1 MKRLYAII
9 LLIILILMQVTTVN
23 ARDVGTEFDARDE
36 GVIRGLEKQ
45 KSSGKS
51 SKSSSSSSTDLKG
64 TGTGGKSDLN
74 LDALGK
80 EINNVK
86 GGDAVGAIN
95 KVLGVVSILIVSA
108 AIIIIMIKGVSFM
121 QAAPE
126 GKAEIKKD
134 MINIAIGGILIF
146 GINGIVGIIIN
157 IASKMF

>member
-1 MKRLYAII
+1 MKKIYDII
-9 LLIILILMQVTTVN
+9 PLIVLVLMQLSAVKG
-23 ARDVGTEFDARDE
+23 REIELKKIEIKGIESRGT
-36 GVIRGLEKQ
+36 
-45 KSSGKS
+45 
-51 SKSSSSSSTDLKG
+51 
-64 TGTGGKSDLN
+64 SDLN

-86 GGDAVGAIN
+86 GGDAVDAIN
-95 KVLGVVSILIVSA
+95 KVLGVASILIVSA

-134 MINIAIGGILIF
+134 MINIVIGGILIF
-146 GINGIVGIIIN
+146 GINGIIGIIVN

>member
-9 LLIILILMQVTTVN
+9 LLIVLILMQVTIVN
-23 ARDVGTEFDARDE
+23 AREVGTEFDARDE

-51 SKSSSSSSTDLKG
+51 SKSSSTELKG
-64 TGTGGKSDLN
+64 TGTGGTSDLN

-86 GGDAVGAIN
+86 GGDAVDAIN

-134 MINIAIGGILIF
+134 MINIVIGGILIF

-157 IASKMF
+157 ITSKKF

>member
-1 MKRLYAII
+1 MKKIYVII
-9 LLIILILMQVTTVN
+9 LLIVLALMQLSAVKG
-23 ARDVGTEFDARDE
+23 REIELKKIEIKGIESRGT
-36 GVIRGLEKQ
+36 
-45 KSSGKS
+45 
-51 SKSSSSSSTDLKG
+51 
-64 TGTGGKSDLN
+64 SDLN

-86 GGDAVGAIN
+86 GGDAVDAIN
-95 KVLGVVSILIVSA
+95 KVLGVASILIVSA

-134 MINIAIGGILIF
+134 MINIVIGGILIF
-146 GINGIVGIIIN
+146 GINGIIGIIVN

>member
-1 MKRLYAII
+1 MKKIYVII
-9 LLIILILMQVTTVN
+9 PLIVLVLMQLSAVKG
-23 ARDVGTEFDARDE
+23 REIELKKIEIKGIESRGT
-36 GVIRGLEKQ
+36 
-45 KSSGKS
+45 
-51 SKSSSSSSTDLKG
+51 
-64 TGTGGKSDLN
+64 SDLN
-74 LDALGK
+74 LYALGK

-86 GGDAVGAIN
+86 GGDAVDAIN

-134 MINIAIGGILIF
+134 MINIVIGGILIF
-146 GINGIVGIIIN
+146 GINGIIGIIVN

>member
-1 MKRLYAII
+1 MKKLYVII
-9 LLIILILMQVTTVN
+9 PLIVLVLMQLSAVKG
-23 ARDVGTEFDARDE
+23 REIELKKIEIKGIESRGT
-36 GVIRGLEKQ
+36 
-45 KSSGKS
+45 
-51 SKSSSSSSTDLKG
+51 
-64 TGTGGKSDLN
+64 SDLN

-86 GGDAVGAIN
+86 GGDAVDAIN
-95 KVLGVVSILIVSA
+95 KVLGVASILIVSA

-134 MINIAIGGILIF
+134 MINIVIGGILIF
-146 GINGIVGIIIN
+146 GINGIIGIIVN

>member
-1 MKRLYAII
+1 MKKIYVII
-9 LLIILILMQVTTVN
+9 PLIVLVLMQLAAVKG
-23 ARDVGTEFDARDE
+23 REIELKKIEIKGIESRGT
-36 GVIRGLEKQ
+36 
-45 KSSGKS
+45 
-51 SKSSSSSSTDLKG
+51 
-64 TGTGGKSDLN
+64 SDLN

-86 GGDAVGAIN
+86 GGDAVDAIN
-95 KVLGVVSILIVSA
+95 KVLGVASILIVSA

-134 MINIAIGGILIF
+134 MINIVIGGILIF
-146 GINGIVGIIIN
+146 GINGIIGIIVN

>member
-1 MKRLYAII
+1 MKRIYVII
-9 LLIILILMQVTTVN
+9 LLIVLALMQISVVN
-23 ARDVGTEFDARDE
+23 AREIELKKIEIKGIESRGT
-36 GVIRGLEKQ
+36 
-45 KSSGKS
+45 
-51 SKSSSSSSTDLKG
+51 
-64 TGTGGKSDLN
+64 SDLN

-86 GGDAVGAIN
+86 GGDAVDAIN
-95 KVLGVVSILIVSA
+95 KVLGVASILIVSA

-134 MINIAIGGILIF
+134 MINIVIGGILIF
-146 GINGIVGIIIN
+146 GINGIIGIIVN

>member
-9 LLIILILMQVTTVN
+9 LLIVLILMQVTTVN

-51 SKSSSSSSTDLKG
+51 SSSLTDLKG

>member
-1 MKRLYAII
+1 MKKIYVII
-9 LLIILILMQVTTVN
+9 PLIVLVLMQLSAVKG
-23 ARDVGTEFDARDE
+23 REIELKKIEIKGIESRGT
-36 GVIRGLEKQ
+36 
-45 KSSGKS
+45 
-51 SKSSSSSSTDLKG
+51 
-64 TGTGGKSDLN
+64 SDLN

-86 GGDAVGAIN
+86 GGDAVDAIN
-95 KVLGVVSILIVSA
+95 KVLGVASILIVSA

-134 MINIAIGGILIF
+134 MINIVIGGILIF
-146 GINGIVGIIIN
+146 GINGIIGIIVN

>member
-9 LLIILILMQVTTVN
+9 LLIVLILMPVTNVN

-51 SKSSSSSSTDLKG
+51 SKSSSSSTELKG
-64 TGTGGKSDLN
+64 TGTGGSSDLN

-86 GGDAVGAIN
+86 GGDAVDAIN

-126 GKAEIKKD
+126 RKAEKQKQ
-134 MINIAIGGILIF
+134 MINIVIGGILIF

>member
-1 MKRLYAII
+1 M
-9 LLIILILMQVTTVN
+9 
-23 ARDVGTEFDARDE
+23 
-36 GVIRGLEKQ
+36 
-45 KSSGKS
+45 
-51 SKSSSSSSTDLKG
+51 
-64 TGTGGKSDLN
+64 
-74 LDALGK
+74 DALGK

-86 GGDAVGAIN
+86 GGDAVDAIN

-126 GKAEIKKD
+126 GKAEIQKQ
-134 MINIAIGGILIF
+134 MINIVIGGILIF

>member
-9 LLIILILMQVTTVN
+9 LLIVLILMQVTIVN
-23 ARDVGTEFDARDE
+23 AREVGTEFDARDE

-45 KSSGKS
+45 KSSGKA
-51 SKSSSSSSTDLKG
+51 SKSSSTELKG
-64 TGTGGKSDLN
+64 TGTGGTSDLN

-86 GGDAVGAIN
+86 GGDAVDAIN

-134 MINIAIGGILIF
+134 MINIVIGGILIF
-146 GINGIVGIIIN
+146 GINGIIGIIVN

>member
-1 MKRLYAII
+1 MKKIYVII
-9 LLIILILMQVTTVN
+9 PLIVLVLMQLSAVKG
-23 ARDVGTEFDARDE
+23 REIELKKIEIKGIESRGT
-36 GVIRGLEKQ
+36 
-45 KSSGKS
+45 
-51 SKSSSSSSTDLKG
+51 
-64 TGTGGKSDLN
+64 SDLN

-86 GGDAVGAIN
+86 GGDAVDAIN
-95 KVLGVVSILIVSA
+95 KVLGVSSILIVSA

-134 MINIAIGGILIF
+134 MINIVIGGILIF
-146 GINGIVGIIIN
+146 GINGIIGIIVN

>member
-9 LLIILILMQVTTVN
+9 LLIVLILMPVTNVN

-51 SKSSSSSSTDLKG
+51 SKSSSSSTELKG
-64 TGTGGKSDLN
+64 TGTGGSSDLN

-86 GGDAVGAIN
+86 GGDAVDAIN

-134 MINIAIGGILIF
+134 MINIVIGGILIF

>member
-1 MKRLYAII
+1 MKKIYVII
-9 LLIILILMQVTTVN
+9 PLIVLVLMQLSAVKG
-23 ARDVGTEFDARDE
+23 REIELKKIEIKGIESRGT
-36 GVIRGLEKQ
+36 
-45 KSSGKS
+45 
-51 SKSSSSSSTDLKG
+51 
-64 TGTGGKSDLN
+64 SDLN

-86 GGDAVGAIN
+86 GGDAVDAIN
-95 KVLGVVSILIVSA
+95 KVLGVASILIVSA

-134 MINIAIGGILIF
+134 MINIGIGGILIF
-146 GINGIVGIIIN
+146 GINGIIGIIVN

>member
-1 MKRLYAII
+1 MKKIYVII
-9 LLIILILMQVTTVN
+9 LLSVLALMQLSVVN
-23 ARDVGTEFDARDE
+23 AREIELKKIEIKGIESRGT
-36 GVIRGLEKQ
+36 
-45 KSSGKS
+45 
-51 SKSSSSSSTDLKG
+51 
-64 TGTGGKSDLN
+64 SDLN

-86 GGDAVGAIN
+86 GGDAVDAIN
-95 KVLGVVSILIVSA
+95 KVLGVASILIVSA

-134 MINIAIGGILIF
+134 MINIVIGGILIF
-146 GINGIVGIIIN
+146 GINGIIGIIVN

>member
-9 LLIILILMQVTTVN
+9 LLIVLILMQVTIVN
-23 ARDVGTEFDARDE
+23 AKEVGTEFDARDE

-51 SKSSSSSSTDLKG
+51 SKSSSTELKG
-64 TGTGGKSDLN
+64 TGTGGTSDLN

-86 GGDAVGAIN
+86 GGDAVDAIN

-134 MINIAIGGILIF
+134 MINIVIGGILIF